1 VKGRWTTAAAV
12 TCASIVAVTLV
23 FAVYAWQRRWMS
35 DDGLIDVRV
44 AQQIDAGNGPVFN
57 VFERVE
63 PNTST
68 LWPWLLAGVGLTG
81 VDLVLAAVLLGGLCS
96 VAALGIALDATRR
109 WQRARGCSAP
119 LVPGS
124 AWIVLGMFPFW
135 DYATS
140 GLETG
145 LVFLW
150 IATSWWLLV
159 ALRDGAPPRREL
171 VTAIVLGLGPMVRP
185 DLALVAGVF
194 LVAGWR
200 LVRPACKRTAL
211 LVGAALALPLVYEI
225 FRAGYYGT
233 LVPLPALAKGAS
245 GSSWGHGIAYLGHFV
260 VPYAL
265 WLPLAVL
272 ATLAALAWR
281 RAAGADRT
289 LLVAPVIAGALLAT
303 YVVRVGGDFMHGR
316 MLLAP
321 TLVAILP
328 ALVVPWSRRF
338 APALAL
344 LVAWCAFSSITMRSY
359 KYAGFAWNAD
369 WDERESYVSFTD
381 HEHPIHADD
390 FASKEGAAQLFHEAV
405 EQKVPPLVIW
415 DHNVANVG
423 MDRAIDAPV
432 VVVAGVLGSAGISI
446 PLDGIVADMLGLANP
461 IGARIPVNYPGRIGH
476 EKQLSWAW
484 LLADF
489 ADPSWDERQPFEP
502 GVTAPMIRA
511 ARHAMTCTDLAELL
525 ASVREPLT
533 AARFWDNLTGAWHR
547 TRLEIPA
554 NPFDAEQTFCR

>member
-1 VKGRWTTAAAV
+1 MKGRWTTATAA
-12 TCASIVAVTLV
+12 TCASIVAVTVL
-23 FAVYAWQRRWMS
+23 FAVYVWQRRWMS
-35 DDGLIDVRV
+35 DDGLIDVRI

-68 LWPWLLAGVGLTG
+68 LWPWLLAGLGFTG
-81 VDLVLAAVLLGGLCS
+81 ADLVLVAVLLGGLLS
-96 VAALGIALDATRR
+96 IAGLLVALDATRR
-109 WQRARGCSAP
+109 WQRARGSPAP
-119 LVPGS
+119 LVPGG

-145 LVFLW
+145 LVFSWLG
-150 IATSWWLLV
+150 ASWWLLV
-159 ALRDGAPPRREL
+159 ALRDRVTPRREL

-194 LVAGWR
+194 LVAAWR
-200 LVRPACKRTAL
+200 LVRPSRKRTAL
-211 LVGAALALPLVYEI
+211 LVAAALALPLVYEI

-245 GSSWGHGIAYLGHFV
+245 GASWSHGLAYLGHFV

-272 ATLAALAWR
+272 ATLAVLAWR
-281 RAAGADRT
+281 AFDGRDHT
-289 LLVAPVIAGALLAT
+289 LLAAPVIAGLLLAL

-321 TLVAILP
+321 TFLVILP
-328 ALVVPWSRRF
+328 ALLVPWSRRM
-338 APALAL
+338 APALGL

-369 WDERESYVSFTD
+369 WDERESYVSFTEN
-381 HEHPIHADD
+381 EHPIHADD
-390 FASKEGAAQLFHEAV
+390 FASKEGAAQLYHQAV
-405 EQKVPPLVIW
+405 EAKVPPLVIW

-446 PLDGIVADMLGLANP
+446 PPDGIVADMLGLANP

-489 ADPSWDERQPFEP
+489 ADPAWDARQPFEP

-511 ARHAMTCTDLAELL
+511 ARHAMTCGDLAELL
-525 ASVREPLT
+525 AAVREPLT
-533 AARFWDNLTGAWHR
+533 AGRFWDNLTGAWRR

-554 NPFDAEQTFCR
+554 NPFDAEQKFCR